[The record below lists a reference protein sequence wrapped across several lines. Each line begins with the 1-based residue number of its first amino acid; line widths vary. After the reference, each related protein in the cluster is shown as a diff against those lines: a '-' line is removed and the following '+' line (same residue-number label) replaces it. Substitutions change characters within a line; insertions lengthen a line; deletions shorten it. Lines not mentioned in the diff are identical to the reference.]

1 MTFIDSLAQETNTAF
16 TENGAVAHASTLDAN
31 LDFFSR
37 AGAMRGKVSEAVS
50 LFKRAYGED
59 PQLALKN
66 LFYMRDCR

>member
-37 AGAMRGKVSEAVS
+37 DEARCRKTRVSFG
-50 LFKRAYGED
+50 L
-59 PQLALKN
+59 
-66 LFYMRDCR
+66 